1 VAVGLWCRE
10 PIENPGTSRGRGHIL
25 RDMHVSV
32 LGGAE
37 VSLGGTPVDLG
48 TRKQRALLAALALHR
63 GRPVA
68 VDTLVDLLWADR
80 PPAGVAGTLQA
91 YVAGLRRALEPE
103 RPARAP
109 SQVLVT
115 VSPGYALHLPEGALD
130 VSRFEATV
138 SATHQSL
145 APLAAVAA
153 GPPPAISREDLDRD
167 VADLDEVLALWRG
180 TPFLELEDAP
190 AAVAER
196 VRLEELRLVALEDK
210 ATAGL
215 ALGNHATVAAELE
228 ALVSAYPLRERL
240 WALRVLALAR
250 SGRQAEALAV
260 FSQVRR
266 LLADELGIEPGN
278 ELRQLQTAVL
288 RQDTSLDYVPLDSVG
303 DAVRPEPARV
313 TGTRP
318 SPRPADTGAAPGAGW
333 PLVGREAELQTL
345 ASLLDVAD
353 SGIPAFAAIVGEP
366 GMGKSR
372 LAEELAALATTRGA
386 LVLVGRCSQDEG
398 APPLWPWASVLA
410 GLDASLPVEPG
421 TEDESTQFRAWDDIC
436 ATLLAACRDR
446 TVLVVLDDL
455 HWADVSSLRVLGL
468 LLETARRGR
477 LTVVATW
484 RDKPPPAGAL
494 AAVADGL
501 ARRHA
506 ARLALEG
513 LDPEEVAEVVGAV
526 AAAKPSPDQAASLQ
540 VRTDGNPFFLV
551 EYARLVEH
559 GEDLDL
565 LLDEPHPP
573 AAVHDVLKR
582 RVDRLPT
589 ETVRLL
595 RTASVMGRDF
605 DLTTLCR
612 ATGLDEEEA
621 LDCLDAAT
629 ESGLLVDAGGD
640 RFRFAHAL
648 VRDTVHADLSP
659 SRRTRTH
666 RLVAEALE
674 GLPGRESE
682 VARHWFAAGPAHA
695 DRAWR
700 AATRAA
706 EQARIVYAYDEA
718 QELLERAV
726 DQLDHDPAASTLDEY
741 DVLMLLA
748 TTLQLAAKWVD
759 LRSVVHRMI
768 ELADWLGDVERLARA
783 AVLPSTGALWQAS
796 AHGAVDEPT
805 VAALR
810 RALDALPP
818 QDGELRCRAL
828 LSLAS
833 ETYYGST
840 PREREA
846 LADEGLAMARRL
858 DDPALRLLA
867 CQLAF
872 VSTWRAGTAE
882 ARLILAEESM
892 VLARRIGDEDALTTA
907 LTVRAVVAGELG
919 DIETMEAL
927 AQQARD
933 RAQQRRQLYPLIVLD
948 TLMVPWHAMRGQWDE
963 AQRLVESVTATSGR
977 MALTQAEDA
986 IAGALLSVGMWQ
998 GLYPE
1003 LLDTLLV
1010 LQEQSNLLLTPV
1022 VAAFLVRLGRVEDAR
1037 QYLAD
1042 HPADLMVD
1050 DWFSLLPWSLTAE
1063 VALALGDP
1071 ELGRT
1076 SYSLLAPYAGRVTAA
1091 GSGVSMGPVDGFLAL
1106 AAAATGELGLAAR
1119 HADDALRLCQAWRIP
1134 LAAQWLHDQRD
1145 RFGF

>member
-1 VAVGLWCRE
+1 MR
-10 PIENPGTSRGRGHIL
+10 
-25 RDMHVSV
+25 VSV

-91 YVAGLRRALEPE
+91 YVAGLRRALEPD

-115 VSPGYALHLPEGALD
+115 VSPGYALRLPEGALD

-138 SATHQSL
+138 SATHQQL

-153 GPPPAISREDLDRD
+153 GPPPALSREDLARN
-167 VADLDEVLALWRG
+167 VADLDEALALWRG

-215 ALGNHATVAAELE
+215 AMGNHATVAAELE
-228 ALVSAYPLRERL
+228 ALTSAYPLRERL
-240 WALRVLALAR
+240 WALRTVALTR
-250 SGRQAEALAV
+250 SGRQAEALDALQ
-260 FSQVRR
+260 QVRR
-266 LLADELGIEPGN
+266 LLAEELGIDPGA
-278 ELRQLQTAVL
+278 ELRELQSAIL
-288 RQDTSLDYVPLDSVG
+288 RQDPSLDFVPLDADGAAVG
-303 DAVRPEPARV
+303 IEAVHT
-313 TGTRP
+313 TGTSP
-318 SPRPADTGAAPGAGW
+318 SSRPADAGVAPSARW
-333 PLVGREAELQTL
+333 PLVGREAELRTL
-345 ASLLDVAD
+345 VGLLDAAD
-353 SGIPAFAAIVGEP
+353 TGTPAFAALVGEP

-372 LAEELAALATTRGA
+372 LTEELSDLAAARGVQ
-386 LVLVGRCSQDEG
+386 VLVGRCSQDEG
-398 APPLWPWASVLA
+398 APPLWPWASVLS
-410 GLDASLPVEPG
+410 GLGTSLPVESG
-421 TEDESTQFRAWDDIC
+421 TEDESTRFRAWDDIG
-436 ATLLAACRDR
+436 ATLLAASRVR

-477 LTVVATW
+477 LAVVATW
-484 RDKPPPAGAL
+484 RDKPQPTGAL
-494 AAVADGL
+494 VAVADGF

-513 LDPEEVAEVVGAV
+513 LDVEQVAEVVQAV
-526 AAAKPSPDQAASLQ
+526 SAAKPSPAQATALQ
-540 VRTDGNPFFLV
+540 ARTDGNPFFLV

-559 GEDLDL
+559 DDDLGA

-573 AAVHDVLKR
+573 AAVQDVLRR
-582 RVDRLPT
+582 RVERLP
-589 ETVRLL
+589 EQTVRLL
-595 RTASVMGRDF
+595 RTASVVGRDF
-605 DLTTLCR
+605 DLATLCR
-612 ATGLDEEEA
+612 ATGTDEEVA
-621 LDCLDAAT
+621 LDSLEEAT
-629 ESGLLVDAGGD
+629 EAGLVVDAGGD

-648 VRDTVHADLSP
+648 VRDTVYADQSP

-674 GLPGRESE
+674 GLPDRETE
-682 VARHWFAAGPAHA
+682 VARHWFAAGPGHA

-700 AATRAA
+700 AATTAA
-706 EQARIVYAYDEA
+706 EQARVVYAYDEA
-718 QELLERAV
+718 QEMLERA
-726 DQLDHDPAASTLDEY
+726 LDLLDDDPAATTADEY

-759 LRSVVHRMI
+759 LRSIVHRMI
-768 ELADWLGDVERLARA
+768 ELADWLGDVDRLARA

-805 VAALR
+805 VRALR
-810 RALDALPP
+810 RALAELPP
-818 QDGELRCRAL
+818 ADGELRCRAL

-858 DDPALRLLA
+858 DHPVLRLLA

-872 VSTWRAGTAE
+872 VSTWRAGTAA
-882 ARLILAEESM
+882 ARRELAEESM
-892 VLARRIGDEDALTTA
+892 DLARRTGDEDALTTT

-919 DIETMEAL
+919 DVETMEAL
-927 AQQARD
+927 AEQARD

-948 TLMVPWHAMRGQWDE
+948 TLMVPWHAMRGEWDE
-963 AQRLVESVTATSGR
+963 AQRLVESVSSTSER
-977 MALTQAEDA
+977 MTLPQAEDA
-986 IAGALLSVGMWQ
+986 IAGAMLSVGMWQ

-1003 LLDTLLV
+1003 LLETLL
-1010 LQEQSNLLLTPV
+1010 LLEEQSSLLLTPV
-1022 VAAFLVRLGRVEDAR
+1022 VAAFLVRLGRVEEAR
-1037 QYLAD
+1037 QYLTD
-1042 HPADLMVD
+1042 HPADLEVD

-1071 ELGRT
+1071 ELGRL

-1091 GSGVSMGPVDGFLAL
+1091 GSGVAMGPVDGFLAL
-1106 AAAATGELGLAAR
+1106 AAAATGERRLAVQ
-1119 HADDALRLCQAWRIP
+1119 HAEDALRLCRTWRIP
-1134 LAAQWLHDQRD
+1134 LAEQWLHDQRD
-1145 RFGF
+1145 RYGF

>member
-1 VAVGLWCRE
+1 MR
-10 PIENPGTSRGRGHIL
+10 
-25 RDMHVSV
+25 VSV

-37 VSLGGTPVDLG
+37 ALLGGTPVDLG

-91 YVAGLRRALEPE
+91 YVAGLRRALEPD

-115 VSPGYALHLPEGALD
+115 VSPGYALHLAENGLD
-130 VSRFEATV
+130 VSRFEAAV
-138 SATHQSL
+138 SAVHQSV
-145 APLAAVAA
+145 APLSAVPAGGHPAA
-153 GPPPAISREDLDRD
+153 SREDLAAS
-167 VADLDEVLALWRG
+167 VASLDEVLALWRG
-180 TPFLELEDAP
+180 TPFLELDDAP

-215 ALGNHATVAAELE
+215 ALGNHATVSAELE
-228 ALVSAYPLRERL
+228 ALTSAYPLRERL
-240 WALRVLALAR
+240 WALRALALAR

-260 FSQVRR
+260 ISQVRR
-266 LLADELGIEPGN
+266 LLAEELGIEPGS
-278 ELRQLQTAVL
+278 ELRELQTAVL
-288 RQDTSLDYVPLDSVG
+288 RQDPSLDYVPL
-303 DAVRPEPARV
+303 
-313 TGTRP
+313 GTDRASGP
-318 SPRPADTGAAPGAGW
+318 PGSPRLPAAGPPAPAETAQPAAGW
-333 PLVGREAELQTL
+333 PLVGREAEVRALTE
-345 ASLLDVAD
+345 LLDLAD
-353 SGIPAFAAIVGEP
+353 TGVPAFAAIVGEP

-372 LAEELAALATTRGA
+372 LTEELAALATSRGA

-436 ATLLAACRDR
+436 AALLAASRDR

-477 LTVVATW
+477 LAVVATW
-484 RDKPPPAGAL
+484 RDKPPPTGAL

-513 LDPEEVAEVVGAV
+513 LGPEEVAEVVGAV
-526 AAAKPSPDQAASLQ
+526 AAARPSPDQAASLQ
-540 VRTDGNPFFLV
+540 ARTDGNPFFLV

-559 GEDLDL
+559 GEDLGL

-605 DLTTLCR
+605 DLFTLCR

-629 ESGLLVDAGGD
+629 QSGLMVDVGGD

-648 VRDTVHADLSP
+648 VRDTVHADLPP
-659 SRRTRTH
+659 SRRARTH

-706 EQARIVYAYDEA
+706 DQARIVYAYDEA
-718 QELLERAV
+718 QDLLERAV
-726 DQLDHDPAASTLDEY
+726 ELLDHDPAASTLDEY

-748 TTLQLAAKWVD
+748 TTLQLAARWVD

-833 ETYYGST
+833 ETYYGSA
-840 PREREA
+840 PREREV

-882 ARLILAEESM
+882 ARLGLADESM
-892 VLARRIGDEDALTTA
+892 VLARRLGDEDALTTA
-907 LTVRAVVAGELG
+907 LTVRAVVAAELG
-919 DIETMEAL
+919 DVATMERL
-927 AQQARD
+927 ARQARD

-948 TLMVPWHAMRGQWDE
+948 TLMVPWHAMRGEWDE
-963 AQRLVESVTATSGR
+963 AQRLVESLTATSER

-1003 LLDTLLV
+1003 LLETLLV

-1022 VAAFLVRLGRVEDAR
+1022 VAAFLVRLDRVEDAR

-1063 VALALGDP
+1063 VALAIGDP

-1106 AAAATGELGLAAR
+1106 AAAATGERRLAAR
-1119 HADDALRLCQAWRIP
+1119 HAEDALALCETWQIP
-1134 LAAQWLHDQRD
+1134 LAAQWLRDQRD
-1145 RFGF
+1145 RYGF